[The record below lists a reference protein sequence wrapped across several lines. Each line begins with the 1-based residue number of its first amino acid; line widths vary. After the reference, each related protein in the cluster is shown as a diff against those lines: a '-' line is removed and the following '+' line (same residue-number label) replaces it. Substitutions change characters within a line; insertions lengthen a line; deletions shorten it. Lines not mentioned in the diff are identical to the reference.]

1 MGLPQLYQRFQSF
14 WDRSVTA
21 AGLAALFWAAAEAT
35 TSYPQE
41 WQLFLVAALVVAGLA
56 SPRMAYVLFVLLV
69 AYPLYSISIYL
80 AALLLAV
87 LILSYPWATR
97 NLNAT
102 ILILVAPALLPW
114 HLEASLPLLA
124 GLWWGE
130 RTAVFVGGLAAM
142 WLKLLAGM
150 AGQTLDLARLSGWTP
165 AASGVV
171 ERFSGL
177 NSFQTVMGL
186 INPFAASSQMLMLHL
201 FQILAWALA
210 GYVVGRLV
218 MRTWSDRWRG
228 WAPLLSTVPAAAAL
242 WVTYVFAPYLWQW
255 QEQGLALPPENLMGW
270 VFLPALAAAAA
281 RQFYLYLRR
290 PVLRPLRR
298 RSRSQPEPQPSSR
311 PVTPKPQRAISQ
323 ATIQRSRK
331 LSEADDDLIMLEID

>member
-14 WDRSVTA
+14 WDRSVA
-21 AGLAALFWAAAEAT
+21 AVGLAVLLWAAAEAT

-41 WQLFLVAALVVAGLA
+41 WRLFLVAALVVSGLA
-56 SPRMAYVLFVLLV
+56 SPRVAYVLFILLI
-69 AYPLYSISIYL
+69 AYPLYSISVYL

-87 LILSYPWATR
+87 MILGYPWATR

-102 ILILVAPALLPW
+102 VLILVAPALLPW
-114 HLEASLPLLA
+114 HMEVSIPLLA

-130 RTAVFVGGLAAM
+130 RTGMLVGGLAAV

-150 AGQTLDLARLSGWTP
+150 AGQTLDLARLSGWAP
-165 AASGVV
+165 AASTVV
-171 ERFSGL
+171 DRFSGL
-177 NSFQTVMGL
+177 NSFQTVMEL

-201 FQILAWALA
+201 LQVLAWALA

-218 MRTWSDRWRG
+218 LRTWSDRWRG
-228 WAPLLSTVPAAAAL
+228 WAPLLSAVPAAAVL
-242 WVTYVFAPYLWQW
+242 WATYVFVPYLWQW
-255 QEQGLALPPENLMGW
+255 QEEGFALPSENLMGW
-270 VFLPALAAAAA
+270 VFLPALVAAAA

-298 RSRSQPEPQPSSR
+298 RTSPQPEPQPPSR
-311 PVTPKPQRAISQ
+311 PVTPSPHRATSRE
-323 ATIQRSRK
+323 TIQRSRK